1 MFSQKYE
8 RLNSYIKPNDE
19 LIKKV
24 KKLSSEKVLH
34 KNMAIKPYILKPA
47 IAIMVLILTYCSM
60 PVLASTD
67 VYHLMY
73 LISPTVAQYFVP
85 VQKSYED
92 QGIKIEVVS
101 AYIHDNEAQIYITMQ
116 DLMEDRIDETT
127 DLNDSYSI
135 NRAFDCTI
143 GYCEKVGFDKETKTA
158 TFLITITNNENREI
172 KGEKITFLL
181 NNFMSH
187 KQEWNDIKIPLEL
200 EDINNKE
207 TRKVQLSG
215 FSTLNDKYRNLANRM
230 EEQVLVPQYNIDF
243 GVTNMQITGIAYIDN
258 KLHIQVSA
266 KDNYKI
272 DNHGEI
278 YLINKETNE
287 KRTSDYNLGFV
298 LGKKDDK
305 YEYSEKYY
313 THDEN
318 RRDFTEYVFDIS
330 KDKLKDYSVYGDFF
344 ASGTYVEGKWRITFE
359 IQEK

>member
-8 RLNSYIKPNDE
+8 RLNNYIEPSDDLINKVKNFSSEIEIHKNKTIKPF
-19 LIKKV
+19 
-24 KKLSSEKVLH
+24 
-34 KNMAIKPYILKPA
+34 ILKPA
-47 IAIMVLILTYCSM
+47 IAIMVLVLTYCSM

-67 VYHLMY
+67 IYHLMY

-116 DLMEDRIDETT
+116 DLIGDRIDETT
-127 DLNDSYSI
+127 DLNDSYNI
-135 NRAFDCTI
+135 NKAFDCTI
-143 GYCEKVGFDKETKTA
+143 GHCEKVGFDEETKKI
-158 TFLITITNNENREI
+158 TFLVTITNNENREI
-172 KGEKITFLL
+172 TGEKITFML

-187 KQEWNDIKIPLEL
+187 KQKWNDIKLPLEL
-200 EDINNKE
+200 ENINYKE

-215 FSTLNDKYRNLANRM
+215 FSTSNDKYRNLANTM

-243 GVTNMQITGIAYIDN
+243 GVTDMEITGIAYIDN

-266 KDNYKI
+266 KNNSKI

-278 YLINKETNE
+278 YLKSNVTNE
-287 KRTSDYNLGFV
+287 KKVSDYNLHFL
-298 LGKKDDK
+298 LGKNEDK
-305 YEYSEKYY
+305 YEYSADYF
-313 THDEN
+313 TNNPN

-330 KDKLKDYSVYGDFF
+330 KDELKDYLVYGDFV
-344 ASGTYVEGKWRITFE
+344 ASGSYIEGKWRITFE